1 MVTFIRALTAMVN
14 LMVRA
19 FIRGLMV
26 NAMMGSGKWVL
37 SMALACGRALAE
49 TPTSDSGSMLKLRGT
64 GYMFGKTKT
73 STKGNGSKI

>member
-1 MVTFIRALTAMVN
+1 
-14 LMVRA
+14 
-19 FIRGLMV
+19 V

-37 SMALACGRALAE
+37 SMALACGRALAA
-49 TPTSDSGSMLKLRGT
+49 TPTLDSGSMVKLRGT